1 MFKGYGMMSE
11 LAESKESKVWRIE
24 HVLLLWAIV
33 LIMIVSFSFI
43 NLYSIW
49 LGVALT
55 EFAILLVTVVVATRF
70 FDASHDD
77 LGVKRTSSKWILL
90 AMVSSIAAI
99 GLGYVG
105 VTIQVLILGS
115 PPESYQQYMDVLAP
129 RDIVSLTAWILLSF
143 LVIAP
148 CEEIFSRGFVQ
159 KGLENSL
166 GGNWGLILASVLFG
180 VLHVE
185 LFRIFPTVLEG
196 LVIGTVYLK
205 SGHNVVASTISH
217 GFLNSMIFVLV
228 YFTYI
233 PIV

>member
-1 MFKGYGMMSE
+1 MTE
-11 LAESKESKVWRIE
+11 LTESKGSRMWRIE
-24 HVLLLWAIV
+24 HALLVWAIV

-43 NLYSIW
+43 HLYSIW
-49 LGVALT
+49 LGVLVT
-55 EFAILLVTVVVATRF
+55 ELAILSLTVAVATRF
-70 FDASHDD
+70 FDASYDD
-77 LGVKRTSSKWILL
+77 LGVKKTSSKWILL
-90 AMVSSIAAI
+90 ALVSGIVAI

-105 VTIQVLILGS
+105 VSIQVLIMGS
-115 PPESYQQYMDVLAP
+115 PPESYLQYMEILAP
-129 RDIVSLTAWILLSF
+129 RDVVSLATWILLSF

-166 GGNWGLILASVLFG
+166 GKNWGLIFASILFG
-180 VLHVE
+180 ILHIE

-196 LVIGTVYLK
+196 LVIGTIYLK

>member
-1 MFKGYGMMSE
+1 M
-11 LAESKESKVWRIE
+11 WRIE
-24 HVLLLWAIV
+24 HALLVWAIV

-43 NLYSIW
+43 HLYSIW
-49 LGVALT
+49 LGVLVT
-55 EFAILLVTVVVATRF
+55 ELAILSLTVAVATRF
-70 FDASHDD
+70 FDASYDD
-77 LGVKRTSSKWILL
+77 LGVKKTSSKWILL
-90 AMVSSIAAI
+90 ALVSGIVAI

-105 VTIQVLILGS
+105 VSIQVLIMGS
-115 PPESYQQYMDVLAP
+115 PPESYLQYMEILAP
-129 RDIVSLTAWILLSF
+129 RDVVSLATWILLSF

-166 GGNWGLILASVLFG
+166 GKNWGLIFASILFG
-180 VLHVE
+180 ILHIE

-196 LVIGTVYLK
+196 LVIGTIYLK

>member
-1 MFKGYGMMSE
+1 M
-11 LAESKESKVWRIE
+11 WRIE
-24 HVLLLWAIV
+24 HALLVWAIV

-43 NLYSIW
+43 HLYSIW
-49 LGVALT
+49 LGVLVT
-55 EFAILLVTVVVATRF
+55 ELAILSLTVAVATRF
-70 FDASHDD
+70 FDASYDD
-77 LGVKRTSSKWILL
+77 LGVKKTSSKWILL
-90 AMVSSIAAI
+90 ALVSGIVAI

-105 VTIQVLILGS
+105 VSIQVLIMGS
-115 PPESYQQYMDVLAP
+115 PPESYLQYMEILAP
-129 RDIVSLTAWILLSF
+129 RDVVSLATWILLSF

-166 GGNWGLILASVLFG
+166 GKNWGLIFASILFG
-180 VLHVE
+180 VLHIE
-185 LFRIFPTVLEG
+185 PFRIFPTVLEG
-196 LVIGTVYLK
+196 LVIGTIYLK